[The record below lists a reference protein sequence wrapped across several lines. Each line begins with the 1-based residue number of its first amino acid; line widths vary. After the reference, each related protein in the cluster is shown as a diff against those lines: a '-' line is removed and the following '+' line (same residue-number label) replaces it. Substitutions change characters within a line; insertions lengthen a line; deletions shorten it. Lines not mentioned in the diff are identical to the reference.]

1 MEIIIFVEKRW
12 ERESENGSVVQPCVE
27 WKALKTKQKNRRLR
41 SLSTRL
47 VASLNDDNQPFFF
60 SYKRSKT
67 LLRFQ
72 RSAVKN
78 DVWLKPNARELKWP
92 TVKVESID
100 TFNMF
105 NFCILDPLQMGID
118 VFLALSHVNDS

>member
-1 MEIIIFVEKRW
+1 MEVLLRWMKSIKDKTKEQAVTQFKYPTCCFVEW
-12 ERESENGSVVQPCVE
+12 WQ
-27 WKALKTKQKNRRLR
+27 
-41 SLSTRL
+41 ST
-47 VASLNDDNQPFFF
+47 FFF

-72 RSAVKN
+72 RTAVKN

-92 TVKVESID
+92 TVKVESTD

-105 NFCILDPLQMGID
+105 NFCILYPLQMGID
-118 VFLALSHVNDS
+118 VFLALSHANDS

>member
-1 MEIIIFVEKRW
+1 MEVLLRWMKSIKDKTKEQAVTQFKHPTCCFVEW
-12 ERESENGSVVQPCVE
+12 WQ
-27 WKALKTKQKNRRLR
+27 
-41 SLSTRL
+41 ST
-47 VASLNDDNQPFFF
+47 FFF

-72 RSAVKN
+72 RTAVKN

-92 TVKVESID
+92 TVKVESTD

-105 NFCILDPLQMGID
+105 NFCILYPLQMGID
-118 VFLALSHVNDS
+118 VFLALSHANDS